1 MFFDKILIK
10 KRRKLMTRKKLYEE
24 LSIEFCKFLTPDV
37 VMASNV
43 EQGAEEV
50 LGDRGPWP
58 W

>member
-1 MFFDKILIK
+1 
-10 KRRKLMTRKKLYEE
+10 MTRKKHYEE
-24 LSIEFCKFLTPDV
+24 LSIEFCKFLTPDI